1 MEGANSGRVEL
12 VSERNH
18 EFLSLESAL
27 TAIDEAATSVREEVD
42 SDRLSQSSLS
52 RLSAIEAELQ
62 RSRVALEKLI
72 REETGRRPG

>member
-1 MEGANSGRVEL
+1 M
-12 VSERNH
+12 SERNH

-27 TAIDEAATSVREEVD
+27 TAVDEAATSVREEVD
-42 SDRLSQSSLS
+42 RDRLSQSSLS

-72 REETGRRPG
+72 REETGRRPGS